1 MLSCVEIKEN
11 VGYDMAANRR
21 RYPEWMVGTL
31 RLEQNMGYSFHVLLW
46 IIVTYKTSNV
56 IRMNAKFVEARQVE
70 QEGK

>member
-31 RLEQNMGYSFHVLLW
+31 RLEQNMGYSFHVLTMNNSDIQNLECN
-46 IIVTYKTSNV
+46 TY
-56 IRMNAKFVEARQVE
+56 ERQIC
-70 QEGK
+70 GS